1 MSYLEGDKQDKRQS
15 LKNYFPEYQSSFTF
29 LFDYRRDKK
38 KLDTFDSKRKVGG
51 YAFGFS
57 GEDYHYHIRE
67 SLDKICSLYFSKS
80 IHKVVVDTAPVLDR
94 DLAYRSGLGW
104 FGKNS
109 MLINRHVGSYFMIGH
124 VLLNKKFNVTTL
136 PMDTDHCGQCRKCID
151 ACPTDAI
158 IEDSRTVDSNKCIP
172 FFTIEKF
179 KDDTIPPVGYDQMS
193 EVFGCDICQEVCPW
207 NERTL
212 KYVEINDVRLSAK
225 QNKIK
230 EIFLDKSEDDL
241 ELELQSMSKKE
252 FVRQWKK
259 TSFERTGRDGVLKN
273 IKWKK
278 KVKS

>member
-1 MSYLEGDKQDKRQS
+1 
-15 LKNYFPEYQSSFTF
+15 
-29 LFDYRRDKK
+29 
-38 KLDTFDSKRKVGG
+38 
-51 YAFGFS
+51 
-57 GEDYHYHIRE
+57 
-67 SLDKICSLYFSKS
+67 
-80 IHKVVVDTAPVLDR
+80 
-94 DLAYRSGLGW
+94 
-104 FGKNS
+104 
-109 MLINRHVGSYFMIGH
+109 
-124 VLLNKKFNVTTL
+124 
-136 PMDTDHCGQCRKCID
+136 
-151 ACPTDAI
+151 
-158 IEDSRTVDSNKCIP
+158 
-172 FFTIEKF
+172 
-179 KDDTIPPVGYDQMS
+179 MS